1 MSENPAIMILNQRG
15 EAEKHCGGGEKIIGL
30 DIDVLNEH
38 LCLRV
43 AVRQAPA
50 KLSDIV
56 PLARAVC
63 TKVIDIVTRKV
74 QDDGGHIPCRHGCAA
89 CCHYLVPLSVPE
101 VFRLMEEFLS
111 RPEFERKLAQR
122 LWLLTARRVLKYG
135 PPHSGP
141 HDNKDYDERSAGL
154 ELVSNWYRN
163 LKVVCPFLNSG
174 TCTIYKYRPLA
185 CREHF
190 VTGSDKVCAGGSG
203 KAEVIAMPVQMTS
216 VLGQLAAALE
226 GTSIEAVMMP
236 LALVWHEANAQ
247 RGNRTWPAAAMVERF
262 FELVRL
268 AAVENSGAVVAAT

>member
-1 MSENPAIMILNQRG
+1 MVENHAIMILNRGG

-30 DIDVLNEH
+30 DMDVLGEQFH
-38 LCLRV
+38 LCV
-43 AVRQAPA
+43 AAGEAPA
-50 KLSDIV
+50 RLADIV
-56 PLARAVC
+56 PLARVVC
-63 TKVIDIVTRKV
+63 TKVVDIVTRKV
-74 QDDGGHIPCRHGCAA
+74 QDDGGHIPCRHGCAG
-89 CCHYLVPLSVPE
+89 CCHYLVPLSIPE

-111 RPEFERKLAQR
+111 RPEFEQKLTQR

-135 PPHSGP
+135 PFRSSPHNSKGR
-141 HDNKDYDERSAGL
+141 DERDAEV

-203 KAEVIAMPVQMTS
+203 KAEVISMPVQITS

-236 LALVWHEANAQ
+236 LALVWHEANAK
-247 RGNRTWPAAAMVERF
+247 RGKRTWPAAMMVERF

-268 AAVENSGAVVAAT
+268 AVVENS